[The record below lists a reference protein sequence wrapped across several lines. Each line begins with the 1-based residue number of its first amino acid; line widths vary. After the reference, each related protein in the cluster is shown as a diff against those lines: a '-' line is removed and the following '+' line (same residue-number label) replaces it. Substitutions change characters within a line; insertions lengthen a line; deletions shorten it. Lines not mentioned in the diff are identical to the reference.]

1 MANTPIENATVGR
14 PVEAIYLLTHK
25 YYLRL
30 TRICVASIRYWY
42 PDIPIYLIKD
52 KVAGDFSTT
61 EIERSWNVQVFPA
74 SAEKFGWGFAHL
86 EPMLEKSGRR
96 ALIMDVDIVFVGRVL
111 DALAPYAED
120 MIVQRED
127 QPPNP
132 SGRFDTLYFS
142 LARLRKY
149 DPQFQFPG
157 FSFNA
162 GQFVVTTGIFKR
174 EDFDGLINWNSPRS
188 TVMPDIFN
196 HGDQGVLNYVTM
208 KKLGN
213 GDLSVARIPF
223 MIWNPD
229 EMAEFDIAK
238 IDENSPYPKLIHWAG
253 LRRPRMMDM
262 PRADILSKFEA
273 LYYSRIP
280 NGTIRR
286 QARVHIGR
294 MMNLLNKVRARLKG
308 AYPNLYLT

>member
-1 MANTPIENATVGR
+1 MANTPIENATGR
-14 PVEAIYLLTHK
+14 PTGRSDLPADAQILPA
-25 YYLRL
+25 L

-142 LARLRKY
+142 LARLRKF
-149 DPQFQFPG
+149 DPS
-157 FSFNA
+157 FSFPA
-162 GQFVVTTGIFKR
+162 
-174 EDFDGLINWNSPRS
+174 SPS
-188 TVMPDIFN
+188 TPA
-196 HGDQGVLNYVTM
+196 
-208 KKLGN
+208 
-213 GDLSVARIPF
+213 S
-223 MIWNPD
+223 
-229 EMAEFDIAK
+229 
-238 IDENSPYPKLIHWAG
+238 S
-253 LRRPRMMDM
+253 
-262 PRADILSKFEA
+262 
-273 LYYSRIP
+273 
-280 NGTIRR
+280 
-286 QARVHIGR
+286 
-294 MMNLLNKVRARLKG
+294 
-308 AYPNLYLT
+308 